1 MSIRVVFGEGALDQV
16 GLLGRELG
24 FSRAL
29 IVADKGIVGTGFV
42 DRAALL
48 LDAVGIV
55 PFFFHNFGANP
66 DTDMVEAGREYAA
79 AGRIDGIVALGG
91 GSSLDCAKGINFVL
105 SNGGGG
111 RGNPG
116 PAQAARRVHPSS
128 GTTPYPRTRQRRP
141 PSQVSSDP

>member
-29 IVADKGIVGTGFV
+29 VVADKGIVGTGFV

-55 PFFFHNFGANP
+55 PFFFHKFGANP

-79 AGRIDGIVALGG
+79 AGRVDGLVALGG
-91 GSSLDCAKGINFVL
+91 GSSPDCAKGINFVL
-105 SNGGGG
+105 SNGGSM
-111 RGNPG
+111 RDYPG
-116 PAQAARRVHPSS
+116 PGKASQPMLPSIRIP
-128 GTTPYPRTRQRRP
+128 TTAGNGGEAPAVAVVP
-141 PSQVSSDP
+141 

>member
-42 DRAALL
+42 DRAPLL

-66 DTDMVEAGREYAA
+66 DTDMVEAGPESPA
-79 AGRIDGIVALGG
+79 AGR
-91 GSSLDCAKGINFVL
+91 
-105 SNGGGG
+105 
-111 RGNPG
+111 
-116 PAQAARRVHPSS
+116 PARLFPPPPPPPPAP
-128 GTTPYPRTRQRRP
+128 PQRLHF
-141 PSQVSSDP
+141 

>member
-79 AGRIDGIVALGG
+79 AGRIDGIAALSVGR
-91 GSSLDCAKGINFVL
+91 SLDCGGGVNFVL
-105 SNGGGG
+105 SNGGSMRDY
-111 RGNPG
+111 RG
-116 PAQAARRVHPSS
+116 H
-128 GTTPYPRTRQRRP
+128 
-141 PSQVSSDP
+141 DK

>member
-42 DRAALL
+42 DRAAPL

-55 PFFFHNFGANP
+55 PFFFHNFGPNP

-105 SNGGGG
+105 SNGG
-111 RGNPG
+111 
-116 PAQAARRVHPSS
+116 AM
-128 GTTPYPRTRQRRP
+128 PRYRRP
-141 PSQVSSDP
+141 RKGPPPQPASVCVP

>member
-42 DRAALL
+42 DRAAPL

-105 SNGGGG
+105 SNGGGVGGYRG
-111 RGNPG
+111 RGDG
-116 PAQAARRVHPSS
+116 PAARVPLFRAPPTA
-128 GTTPYPRTRQRRP
+128 GTGRGG
-141 PSQVSSDP
+141 

>member
-42 DRAALL
+42 DRAAPL

-105 SNGGGG
+105 SNGGAVRDHPGPRKGPPPVVASVRLPTTTRNG
-111 RGNPG
+111 RGG
-116 PAQAARRVHPSS
+116 
-128 GTTPYPRTRQRRP
+128 
-141 PSQVSSDP
+141 

>member
-42 DRAALL
+42 DRAAPL

-79 AGRIDGIVALGG
+79 AGRGDGIVALGG

-105 SNGGGG
+105 SNGGSMRDYPRPRRAPETMLPSLRIPPTART
-111 RGNPG
+111 RGQAPPG
-116 PAQAARRVHPSS
+116 PLISA
-128 GTTPYPRTRQRRP
+128 
-141 PSQVSSDP
+141 